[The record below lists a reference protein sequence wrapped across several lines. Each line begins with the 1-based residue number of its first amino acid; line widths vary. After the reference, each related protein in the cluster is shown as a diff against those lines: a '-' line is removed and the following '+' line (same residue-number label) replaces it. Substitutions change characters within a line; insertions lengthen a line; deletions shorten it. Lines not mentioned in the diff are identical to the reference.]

1 MNVASTAAISGA
13 LERSAGTVR
22 LLAITLWAVPLAGLV
37 SCALSLLLTFVTR
50 DESFA
55 RQHAL
60 GFSGVIFALAA
71 CEAAR
76 GGGRRSVFGV
86 VEVPARLY
94 PWALLVAMQV
104 VIPNVSFVGHLGGLV
119 VGSLEVTGWL
129 AVALP
134 SASAAAA
141 VDARCSQL
149 PGYALVGDAYEV
161 RAASGAGDII
171 SVARHVVGFF
181 VKLLGLEGAGA
192 RCGNAPGAACGRGIP
207 RRHQRQ
213 PGRASRSSSSCVR
226 VATPAQAS
234 MAWRVAP
241 WRWTECPS
249 KVWPESSDGWPSG
262 EERIGHRAGRRSMA
276 MEVDRE
282 GSAGGLWS
290 RAGPMTKPRRA

>member
-1 MNVASTAAISGA
+1 MGSLHAAAAKLGLGTASICALLLAAAVFQFLCLDAPSTRRFTISGMGQLPLLTLFTVSALARRFTISASTVADGQLYRIVTSSFLHGGLLHLGMNVASTAAISGA

-37 SCALSLLLTFVTR
+37 SCALSLLLSFVTR

-129 AVALP
+129 AV
-134 SASAAAA
+134 
-141 VDARCSQL
+141 
-149 PGYALVGDAYEV
+149 V
-161 RAASGAGDII
+161 RE
-171 SVARHVVGFF
+171 
-181 VKLLGLEGAGA
+181 L
-192 RCGNAPGAACGRGIP
+192 
-207 RRHQRQ
+207 
-213 PGRASRSSSSCVR
+213 
-226 VATPAQAS
+226 
-234 MAWRVAP
+234 
-241 WRWTECPS
+241 
-249 KVWPESSDGWPSG
+249 
-262 EERIGHRAGRRSMA
+262 
-276 MEVDRE
+276 
-282 GSAGGLWS
+282 
-290 RAGPMTKPRRA
+290 RRAPRV

>member
-1 MNVASTAAISGA
+1 MGSLHAAAAKLGLGTTSICALLLVAAVFQFLCLDAASTRRFTISASTVAEDGQLYRIVTSSFLHGGLLHLGMNVASTAAISGA

-141 VDARCSQL
+141 VDARCAQL
-149 PGYALVGDAYEV
+149 PGYVLVGDAYDV
-161 RAASGAGDII
+161 RAASGAGDIV
-171 SVARHVVGFF
+171 SVVRHVVGFF
-181 VKLLGLEGAGA
+181 VKLLGLGRAASAARQRAARCLRGRQSPPPAPAGA
-192 RCGNAPGAACGRGIP
+192 
-207 RRHQRQ
+207 
-213 PGRASRSSSSCVR
+213 SV
-226 VATPAQAS
+226 
-234 MAWRVAP
+234 
-241 WRWTECPS
+241 
-249 KVWPESSDGWPSG
+249 
-262 EERIGHRAGRRSMA
+262 
-276 MEVDRE
+276 EV
-282 GSAGGLWS
+282 
-290 RAGPMTKPRRA
+290 

>member
-1 MNVASTAAISGA
+1 MGSLNAAAARLGLGTASICALLLVAAIFQFLCLDAPSTRRFTISASTVVADGQLYRIVTSSFLHGGLLHLGMNVASTAAISGA

-104 VIPNVSFVGHLGGLV
+104 IIPNVSFVGHLGGLV

-149 PGYALVGDAYEV
+149 PGYVLVGDAYEV
-161 RAASGAGDII
+161 RAASGAGDIF
-171 SVARHVVGFF
+171 SVVRHVVGFF
-181 VKLLGLEGAGA
+181 VKLLGLVNAVRSLRQRAGSCLRPRHPSPPPAPAGA
-192 RCGNAPGAACGRGIP
+192 
-207 RRHQRQ
+207 
-213 PGRASRSSSSCVR
+213 SV
-226 VATPAQAS
+226 
-234 MAWRVAP
+234 
-241 WRWTECPS
+241 
-249 KVWPESSDGWPSG
+249 
-262 EERIGHRAGRRSMA
+262 
-276 MEVDRE
+276 EV
-282 GSAGGLWS
+282 
-290 RAGPMTKPRRA
+290 